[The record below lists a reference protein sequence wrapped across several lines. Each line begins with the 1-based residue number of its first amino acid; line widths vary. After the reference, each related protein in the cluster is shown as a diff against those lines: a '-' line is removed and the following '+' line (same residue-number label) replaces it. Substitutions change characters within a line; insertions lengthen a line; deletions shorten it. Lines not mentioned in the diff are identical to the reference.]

1 MTEIGVRALSPDDDR
16 SAFAS
21 GDEDLDRFFR
31 KYAGQNQFKHQLGV
45 TYVATDGATIC
56 GFVTVSAGSIE
67 IESVP
72 KKLRKRLPKYPLPIL
87 RVARL
92 ATAQEFQGKGIGGLL
107 LRCALQLA
115 CGMADEV
122 GCVGVTVDAEA
133 GAVSFCAR
141 YGFEPFDVLE
151 GGSNARPMPQP
162 MFLPLGSIP
171 AG

>member
-1 MTEIGVRALSPDDDR
+1 MTEITVRALRQEDDR
-16 SAFAS
+16 SGFVS

-31 KYAGQNQFKHQLGV
+31 KYAGQNQFKHQVGV
-45 TYVATDGATIC
+45 TYVATDGATIH

-67 IESVP
+67 IDGLP
-72 KKLRKRLPKYPLPIL
+72 AKQRKRLPRYPLPVL

-92 ATAQEFQGKGIGGLL
+92 ATARDVRGRGVGGLL

-115 CGMADEV
+115 CGMSEDV
-122 GCVGVTVDAEA
+122 GCVGVVVDAKEQA
-133 GAVSFCAR
+133 ISFYER

-162 MFLPLGSIP
+162 MFLPLGSVP
-171 AG
+171 GG